1 MYLEKAMSQS
11 EINHAVAQVLGEVL
25 DVVRRR
31 GFGLVEPHIS
41 DPDFNPQAP
50 SVIDWDATSE
60 DEKVISLYE
69 ALCRRKQR

>member
-11 EINHAVAQVLGEVL
+11 EINHAVAQVLGEAL

-50 SVIDWDATSE
+50 DREIEIEPSRE
-60 DEKVISLYE
+60 DQIWWCQLV
-69 ALCRRKQR
+69 